1 MSQPSLS
8 QSKPSITQAAAG
20 HFEPQVS
27 VQELLQLFWVKKR
40 LIGLVILLV
49 MLGGVL
55 FHFSQTPEYRYP
67 AMVLIKKS
75 GDDKIGGINPYI
87 SLSGSLGNDIVLMQS
102 APLAEE
108 VVRDLYDEPGR
119 QKLELFGERPYTAPL
134 ADFFGIKSEP
144 VDFGSMPRE
153 MMFKL
158 LAARLQGRVAISS
171 AKETDILNVTVAS
184 PYADEAALLTN
195 ALCKAYMRKDI
206 EWNADRAMQVKGFV
220 TEQLDKQKAEINDVD
235 ARLSAY
241 MKRENIYE
249 LTGNAQSL
257 LTRLVEAESRYNDA
271 KSEQNILRKRRD
283 FIVTKLS
290 EEEKA
295 FMAKVSKS
303 IDRQAGELKARIRNE
318 EKSLIGVEKEPSAE
332 SRQQLELL
340 KQRLLDVTR
349 NSLAGE
355 LAYSSAARQYQF
367 DLISE
372 QLQIDVRL
380 AELSYVAEEYQRVKG
395 VYNAQLN
402 QLPVKQLTFAR
413 LQRDREVLTNTY
425 TFLKG
430 KLEESRI
437 QIASEVGKVVIV
449 GEAYPLG
456 GPVSPNMK
464 KNLLAA
470 LILGLGLGGVL
481 VFVQE
486 MLDHSVRDDHFLEN
500 HGFVPL
506 ALIPFVGETEQRG
519 LRERLSALLKGVA
532 ARLPALPL
540 PLGGAAK
547 AERRSSGGSKGKS
560 SLGKPLPDGS
570 GRKPLLIVDRL
581 ASQLAESFRELRTN
595 VVFSQA
601 DRNIK
606 SLLITG
612 TEVSEGKS
620 TVCVNLATAFALTG
634 KRVLVVDC
642 DLRRPNQHRLVNSNK
657 SPGLVDYLA
666 GVQGDVHSLIQP
678 TTLHENLFL
687 LAAGSAAP
695 NPNELLGS
703 NRMTELVGELEKEW
717 DYVLLDSPPVLLL
730 SDAAL
735 ISQAVDG
742 IIMVVRVGLTNKNL
756 LREVQKI
763 EYFKKNL
770 LGVAVIGPVDPI
782 GTSGFGRYYGRY
794 GYKGYYGYRRSSYT
808 SYLEAPEEERAG

>member
-1 MSQPSLS
+1 MP
-8 QSKPSITQAAAG
+8 PSIQQVKHPSG
-20 HFEPQVS
+20 KGSSEYFEQEIDLQEIFQVLW
-27 VQELLQLFWVKKR
+27 QKKR
-40 LIGLVILLV
+40 FIGLITLLALAGG
-49 MLGGVL
+49 MLSI
-55 FHFSQTPEYRYP
+55 FSSTSEYRYP
-67 AMVLIKKS
+67 AMVLIKKG
-75 GDDKIGGINPYI
+75 GDDNIGVINPYI

-102 APLAEE
+102 RPLAEE
-108 VVRDLYDEPGR
+108 VVRDLYEEPGR

-171 AKETDILNVTVAS
+171 AKESDILNVTLAS

-220 TEQLDKQKAEINDVD
+220 TEQLDKQKAEINDID
-235 ARLSAY
+235 SRLSAY

-395 VYNAQLN
+395 GYNAQLN

-464 KNLLAA
+464 KTLLVA

-506 ALIPFVGETEQRG
+506 ALIPFVGEDAERG

-540 PLGGAAK
+540 PLGGGAK

-560 SLGKPLPDGS
+560 SLGKPISDGS

-612 TEVSEGKS
+612 TEVGEGKS

-763 EYFKKNL
+763 EYFRKNL
-770 LGVAVIGPVDPI
+770 LGVAVIGPVDPV